1 MGPWDALS
9 LFDLIKK
16 VEIFSG
22 IPSSGN
28 DFIFI

>member
-16 VEIFSG
+16 VEILSD